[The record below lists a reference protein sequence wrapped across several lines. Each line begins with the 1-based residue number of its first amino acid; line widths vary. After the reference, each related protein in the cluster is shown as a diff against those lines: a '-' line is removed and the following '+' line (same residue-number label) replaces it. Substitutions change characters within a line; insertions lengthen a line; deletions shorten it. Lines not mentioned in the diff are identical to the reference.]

1 MVGLYGRSYAG
12 AVIPFAILLVGLTV
26 GLNAQPAA
34 FILYPLGRPRWIA
47 AGDVLQ
53 LVFFAAL
60 GLSLAPRYGAV
71 GMAIAVLLR
80 QLFGA
85 GLTAMFVTRSLR

>member
-1 MVGLYGRSYAG
+1 M
-12 AVIPFAILLVGLTV
+12 
-26 GLNAQPAA
+26 
-34 FILYPLGRPRWIA
+34 
-47 AGDVLQ
+47 LQ